1 MTKKVCL
8 EECVDS
14 SSQKSL
20 SVYSSI
26 STNKEKIHVNLP
38 VSEADKEFDKTHSY
52 FKKLPSIIE
61 TT

>member
-1 MTKKVCL
+1 MTKKICL

-14 SSQKSL
+14 SRQKSL

-38 VSEADKEFDKTHSY
+38 VTDADKEFDKIHSY
-52 FKKLPSIIE
+52 LF
-61 TT
+61 